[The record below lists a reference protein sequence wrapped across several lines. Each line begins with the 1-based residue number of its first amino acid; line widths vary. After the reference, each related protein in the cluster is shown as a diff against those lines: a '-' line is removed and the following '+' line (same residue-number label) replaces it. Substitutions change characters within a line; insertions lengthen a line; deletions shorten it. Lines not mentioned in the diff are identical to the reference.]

1 MKRREEKEG
10 RKGVREGRKR
20 QSNIQAVNWNF
31 PKFKKKKKLILRYG
45 TSKDFCH
52 FKTVINSFLLG
63 LYLTED
69 ISFN

>member
-31 PKFKKKKKLILRYG
+31 PKFKK
-45 TSKDFCH
+45 S
-52 FKTVINSFLLG
+52 
-63 LYLTED
+63 
-69 ISFN
+69 